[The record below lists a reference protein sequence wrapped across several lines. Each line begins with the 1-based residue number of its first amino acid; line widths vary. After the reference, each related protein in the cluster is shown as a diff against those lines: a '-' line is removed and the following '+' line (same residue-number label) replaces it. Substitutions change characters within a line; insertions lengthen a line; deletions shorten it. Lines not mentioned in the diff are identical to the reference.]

1 VPQSVRPG
9 DPGGRFVD
17 PARQLVAAA
26 RGASASHFTA
36 RIDFLKD
43 EVFDICGALALGESV
58 LNRLGLHEEAAFL
71 AAVFEVAEGRLGEPL
86 PFYDGVE
93 PGSCS

>member
-1 VPQSVRPG
+1 M
-9 DPGGRFVD
+9 
-17 PARQLVAAA
+17 AAA
-26 RGASASHFTA
+26 SRSGATHFTA

-43 EVFDICGALALGESV
+43 EVFDICGALALGESL

-71 AAVFEVAEGRLGEPL
+71 AAVFDVAEGRLGEPL
-86 PFYDGVE
+86 PLYGGVE